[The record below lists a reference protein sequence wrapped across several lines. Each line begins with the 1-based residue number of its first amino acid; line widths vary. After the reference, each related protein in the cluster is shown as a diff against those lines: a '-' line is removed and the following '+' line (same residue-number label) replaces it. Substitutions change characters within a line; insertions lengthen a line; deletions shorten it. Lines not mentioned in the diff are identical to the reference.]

1 VNGIPA
7 GQIVN
12 AVREDPERKGLLFA
26 GTEKGVYVS
35 FDDGSNW
42 ESLRMNL
49 PASSVRDL
57 IVTSD
62 DLVVATHGRGFW
74 ILDNITP
81 LRQPTKRRE
90 TFLLKPQIALRVRA
104 NLNTD
109 TPLPPDEPA
118 GENPPDGAMIDYF
131 LAKDA
136 SGPVTIEIKDE
147 KGQSVRKYSSA
158 DKPIVANPKRLRI
171 PSYWIRPPQSISTK
185 AGMHRFLWD
194 MHYTPIAGVEPEFP
208 ISATYRNTAPQATS
222 PWVLPGNYMVTL
234 TVDGKTFTEPLKIA
248 MDPRVKGSLADL
260 QDQFDLSW
268 RLYQLR
274 LTLAPSGEEFGNIA
288 EQLTKLK
295 ARAAER
301 PDLTQ
306 KLEAFVQTLMKF
318 GPPHPRPGA
327 PPSLF
332 VLDSTTQL
340 FDEIEVADAAPTAA
354 TKAAVADLETKAGP
368 MMDAWQKLLESDLP
382 PLNQQLKQAGFS
394 EIKTETDQAG
404 R

>member
-1 VNGIPA
+1 
-7 GQIVN
+7 
-12 AVREDPERKGLLFA
+12 
-26 GTEKGVYVS
+26 
-35 FDDGSNW
+35 
-42 ESLRMNL
+42 
-49 PASSVRDL
+49 
-57 IVTSD
+57 
-62 DLVVATHGRGFW
+62 
-74 ILDNITP
+74 
-81 LRQPTKRRE
+81 
-90 TFLLKPQIALRVRA
+90 
-104 NLNTD
+104 
-109 TPLPPDEPA
+109 
-118 GENPPDGAMIDYF
+118 MIDYF
-131 LAKDA
+131 LSKDA
-136 SGPVTIEIKDE
+136 SGPVTIEIKDG
-147 KGQSVRKYSSA
+147 KGQLVRKYSST
-158 DKPIVANPKRLRI
+158 DKPVEANPKRLRI
-171 PSYWIRPPQSISTK
+171 PSYWIRPPQLISTK

-274 LTLAPSGEEFGNIA
+274 LTLAPIGEEFGNIA

>member
-1 VNGIPA
+1 
-7 GQIVN
+7 
-12 AVREDPERKGLLFA
+12 
-26 GTEKGVYVS
+26 
-35 FDDGSNW
+35 
-42 ESLRMNL
+42 
-49 PASSVRDL
+49 
-57 IVTSD
+57 
-62 DLVVATHGRGFW
+62 VATHGRGFW

-81 LRQPTKRRE
+81 LRQLNTNQRE
-90 TFLLKPQIALRVRA
+90 NLLFKPQKALRVRA

-131 LAKDA
+131 LSKDA
-136 SGPVTIEIKDE
+136 SAPVTIEIKDA
-147 KGQSVRKYSSA
+147 KGQLVRKYLST
-158 DKPIVANPKRLRI
+158 DKPVDAHPARLRI
-171 PSYWIRPPQSISTK
+171 PSYWIRPPQSVSKK

-222 PWVLPGNYMVTL
+222 PWVAPGDYTVTL
-234 TVDGKTFTEPLKIA
+234 TVDGKTFTQPLTVA
-248 MDPRVKGSLADL
+248 MDPRVNASAADL
-260 QDQFDLSW
+260 QEQFDLSW

-274 LTLAPSGEEFGNIA
+274 LKLAPIGEKFDEIG

-301 PDLTQ
+301 PDVTQ
-306 KLEAFVQTLMKF
+306 KLEAFAQTLMKF

-332 VLDSTTQL
+332 VLDSTRQL

-354 TKAAVADLETKAGP
+354 TKAAVADLETKVGP

-382 PLNQQLKQAGFS
+382 ALNQQLKQAGFQ
-394 EIKTETDQAG
+394 EIKTESEQAN